1 MWRVGFCLLL
11 LGSVFGQTP
20 PEIDGCPVFPYGNIW
35 SMPVDNLPVLADSA
49 AYVTSIGADRS
60 LKADFGSGT
69 WEGGPI
75 GIPFV
80 VVGGEQPRLP
90 VSFRWADESDP
101 GPYAV
106 PLDAPIEGGS
116 RSDGDRHA
124 IALDRDNCILYE
136 LYRAF
141 PGDGRWRT
149 DSAAIFDLRSHGLR
163 PAGWTSAD
171 AAGLPI
177 LPGLVRYEEVAAGEI
192 RHAIRFTAP
201 RTQRAFLWPARH
213 YASDSTDKKLPPMG
227 LRMRLRANFDVS
239 GYSAEMRVILNALKK
254 YGMILAD
261 NGSPWF
267 LSGAPDSR
275 WNNEMLRELSR
286 VHGSDF
292 EAVDVSSLRVNV
304 NSGMTP
310 AATAAPAVTS
320 AASYQIGPVSPGE
333 IVSIF
338 GNGIGPAE
346 PAYLQLDESGRVKK
360 SLGGVVVRFSGTAA
374 PLTYVS
380 STQINAVVP
389 YDVAGRAET
398 RMEIVFSPQGT
409 ITADL
414 KTAPAKPAVFAI
426 LNQDYSLNTRATPAA
441 KDEVV
446 VLYCTGFGQTDPAGV
461 DGKVATGVYP
471 APLLPVKVWIDGVEA
486 TDIQWARAAPGFVS
500 GLFQVNVRVPAGVA
514 SGEVPITVGV
524 GRYLTTPAL
533 RLHVR

>member
-1 MWRVGFCLLL
+1 MWRFVFCFFVLS
-11 LGSVFGQTP
+11 SVFGQTP
-20 PEIDGCPVFPYGNIW
+20 PEIDGCPIFPYGDIW
-35 SMPVDNLPVLADSA
+35 SMPVDNLPVLPNSA

-80 VVGGEQPRLP
+80 VVEGDQPRLP

-106 PLDAPIEGGS
+106 PLDVPIEGGS
-116 RSDGDRHA
+116 QSNGDRHA

-141 PGDGRWRT
+141 PGNGRWRT
-149 DSAAIFDLRSHGLR
+149 DSAAIFDLRSYGLR
-163 PAGWTSAD
+163 PSGWTSAD

-177 LPGLVRYEEVAAGEI
+177 LPGLVRYEEVAAGEV

-201 RTQRAFLWPARH
+201 RTQMAFLWPARH
-213 YASDSTDKKLPPMG
+213 YASHSTDKKLPPMG
-227 LRMRLRANFDVS
+227 LRMRLRADFDVS
-239 GYSAEMRVILNALKK
+239 GYSAEVRVILNALKK

-267 LSGAPDSR
+267 LSGAPDSH
-275 WNNEMLRELSR
+275 WNNEMLRELSH

-304 NSGMTP
+304 DSGMTP
-310 AATAAPAVTS
+310 AATAVPAVTS

-346 PAYLQLDESGRVKK
+346 PAYLQLDENGMVTK
-360 SLGGVVVRFSGTAA
+360 SLGGVVVEFSGTPA
-374 PLTYVS
+374 PLVYAS
-380 STQINAVVP
+380 SNQINAVVP
-389 YDVAGRAET
+389 YDVTGQTET
-398 RMEIVFSPQGT
+398 RMEIIFSSQGT

-414 KTAPAKPAVFAI
+414 KTAPAKPAVFVI
-426 LNQDYSLNTRATPAA
+426 VNENGSLNTRRQPAN
-441 KDEVV
+441 KGGII
-446 VLYCTGFGQTDPAGV
+446 VLWCTGFGETNPAGV

-471 APLLPVKVWIDGVEA
+471 APLLPVKVWINGVEA
-486 TDIQWARAAPGFVS
+486 TDIQWARAAPGLVA
-500 GLFQVNVRVPAGVA
+500 GVFQVNVRVPAGTP
-514 SGEVPITVGV
+514 SGGLPITVGV
-524 GRYLTTPAL
+524 GPYRTTPAL